1 MPSGQL
7 KRREFITL
15 LGGAASAWPL
25 AASAQQRERMRRI
38 GVLMNFAADDPEAQ
52 ARNGAFLQGLSELGW
67 KVGRNARIDYRWG
80 AGDGEHNRE
89 YATELVALAPDVIIA
104 NGAAAVR
111 SLQGITRTVSIV
123 FAGVADPVGEG
134 LVASLARPASNAT
147 GFTTFEFGLSGK
159 WLELLKEIA
168 PRVEQTA
175 VIRDQTQPGGVAW
188 FAVIQAAAD
197 SFKVELSPIDARNDG
212 ELDSAVTAFSRQLNG
227 GLIVLPGA
235 STASHRDLIVALAAR
250 YRLPAVYP
258 FRYYAT
264 SGGLA
269 SYGPDVVD
277 QYHRAASYVDR
288 ILKGEKPADLPV
300 QQPTKYELVINLKTA
315 KALGL
320 DVPAQLLARADD
332 VIE

>member
-1 MPSGQL
+1 M
-7 KRREFITL
+7 
-15 LGGAASAWPL
+15 
-25 AASAQQRERMRRI
+25 
-38 GVLMNFAADDPEAQ
+38 
-52 ARNGAFLQGLSELGW
+52 
-67 KVGRNARIDYRWG
+67 
-80 AGDGEHNRE
+80 
-89 YATELVALAPDVIIA
+89 
-104 NGAAAVR
+104 
-111 SLQGITRTVSIV
+111 

-134 LVASLARPASNAT
+134 LVARLARPASNAT

-168 PRVEQTA
+168 PRVEQAA

-188 FAVIQAAAD
+188 FAVIQAAAN
-197 SFKVELSPIDARNDG
+197 SFKVELSPIDARNG
-212 ELDSAVTAFSRQLNG
+212 SELERAVTAFSRQLNG

-250 YRLPAVYP
+250 YRLLAVYP

-277 QYHRAASYVDR
+277 QYRRAAGYIDR
-288 ILKGEKPADLPV
+288 ILRGEKAGELPV
-300 QQPTKYELVINLKTA
+300 QAPTKYEVAINLKTA
-315 KALGL
+315 KALGITF
-320 DVPAQLLARADD
+320 PITLLGRADE

>member
-1 MPSGQL
+1 V
-7 KRREFITL
+7 
-15 LGGAASAWPL
+15 AWPL
-25 AASAQQRERMRRI
+25 AAHAQQAERVRRI

-52 ARNGAFLQGLSELGW
+52 ARNAAFLQGLSELGW
-67 KVGRNARIDYRWG
+67 NVGRNARIDYRWG
-80 AGDGEHNRE
+80 AGDGERNRQ
-89 YATELVALAPDVIIA
+89 YAAELVALAPDVILA

-111 SLQGITRTVSIV
+111 SLQGITRTVPVV

-168 PRVEQTA
+168 PRVEQAA

-188 FAVIQAAAD
+188 FAVIQAAAN
-197 SFKVELSPIDARNDG
+197 SFKVELSPIDARNGG
-212 ELDSAVTAFSRQLNG
+212 ELERAVTAFSRQLNG

-269 SYGPDVVD
+269 SYGPDIVD
-277 QYHRAASYVDR
+277 QYRRAAGYIDR
-288 ILKGEKPADLPV
+288 ILRGEKAGELPV
-300 QQPTKYELVINLKTA
+300 QAPTKYELSINVKTA
-315 KALGL
+315 KALGIT
-320 DVPAQLLARADD
+320 VPPTLIARAEE

>member
-1 MPSGQL
+1 M
-7 KRREFITL
+7 RRRDFIIKVIA
-15 LGGAASAWPL
+15 GWAIAWPL
-25 AASAQQRERMRRI
+25 AARAQQRERVRRI

-52 ARNGAFLQGLSELGW
+52 ARNAAFLQGLSELGW
-67 KVGRNARIDYRWG
+67 NVGRNARIDYRWG
-80 AGDGEHNRE
+80 AGDGERNRE
-89 YATELVALAPDVIIA
+89 YAAELVALAPDVILA

-147 GFTTFEFGLSGK
+147 GFTTFEFGLGGK

-168 PRVEQTA
+168 PRVEQAA

-188 FAVIQAAAD
+188 FAVIQAAAN
-197 SFKVELSPIDARNDG
+197 SFKVELSPIDARNGG
-212 ELDSAVTAFSRQLNG
+212 ELERAVMAFSRRLNG
-227 GLIVLPGA
+227 GLIALPGA

-269 SYGPDVVD
+269 SYGPDVID
-277 QYHRAASYVDR
+277 QYRRAASYVDL
-288 ILKGEKPADLPV
+288 ILKGEKPSDLPV
-300 QQPTKYELVINLKTA
+300 QAPVKYELVINQMTA
-315 KALGL
+315 KALGIEI
-320 DVPAQLLARADD
+320 PPMLLTRADE

>member
-1 MPSGQL
+1 
-7 KRREFITL
+7 
-15 LGGAASAWPL
+15 
-25 AASAQQRERMRRI
+25 
-38 GVLMNFAADDPEAQ
+38 
-52 ARNGAFLQGLSELGW
+52 LGW
-67 KVGRNARIDYRWG
+67 NVGRNARIDYRWG
-80 AGDGEHNRE
+80 AGDGERNRE
-89 YATELVALAPDVIIA
+89 YATELIALAPDVILA

-111 SLQGITRTVSIV
+111 SLQGITRSEPIV

-168 PRVEQTA
+168 PRVEQAA

-188 FAVIQAAAD
+188 FAVIQAAAN
-197 SFKVELSPIDARNDG
+197 SFKVELSPIDARNG
-212 ELDSAVTAFSRQLNG
+212 SELERAVTAFSRQLNG

-250 YRLPAVYP
+250 YRLLAVYP

-277 QYHRAASYVDR
+277 QYRRAAGYVDR
-288 ILKGEKPADLPV
+288 ILRGEKAGELPV
-300 QQPTKYELVINLKTA
+300 QAPTKYEVAINLKTA
-315 KALGL
+315 KALGITF
-320 DVPAQLLARADD
+320 PITLLGRADE